1 MRENQRQVAAFLD
14 EADLHAPPAY
24 RLIDLTAEVGEVAAD
39 AAKSSGYGADP
50 AALSVSRD
58 ELGDVLFAALALAE
72 ELDVDAEDALAES
85 IAKYEA
91 RLDADGIAGSGE

>member
-1 MRENQRQVAAFLD
+1 MRETQRQVATFLD

-50 AALSVSRD
+50 EALSVSRD
-58 ELGDVLFAALALAE
+58 ELGDVLFAALALAD
-72 ELDVDAEDALAES
+72 ELDVDAEAALAES
-85 IAKYEA
+85 LAKYEA
-91 RLDADGIAGSGE
+91 RLDADGTAGSSE